1 MGKLSVFNFVTLN
14 GFYKGPAG
22 DISWH
27 KHGEEGSKLSE
38 ENLRSGNILL
48 FGRVTYEMMANF
60 WPSPMAYESFPVVAE
75 GMNNAE
81 KIVFSRTLKKADW
94 KNTRLVKDNIVDEI
108 KALKKMPGKNMTI
121 LGSGSIVSIFAEHGL
136 VDEYQFMIDPIAI
149 GDGIPI
155 FKGIGKQLDLKL
167 TDTKIFGSGAVL
179 LTYQP
184 L

>member
-1 MGKLSVFNFVTLN
+1 
-14 GFYKGPAG
+14 
-22 DISWH
+22 
-27 KHGEEGSKLSE
+27 
-38 ENLRSGNILL
+38 
-48 FGRVTYEMMANF
+48 
-60 WPSPMAYESFPVVAE
+60 
-75 GMNNAE
+75 
-81 KIVFSRTLKKADW
+81 
-94 KNTRLVKDNIVDEI
+94 
-108 KALKKMPGKNMTI
+108 MPGKNMTI

>member
-60 WPSPMAYESFPVVAE
+60 WPSPIAYESFPVVAE

-94 KNTRLVKDNIVDEI
+94 KNTRLVKD
-108 KALKKMPGKNMTI
+108 I
-121 LGSGSIVSIFAEHGL
+121 LL
-136 VDEYQFMIDPIAI
+136 M
-149 GDGIPI
+149 
-155 FKGIGKQLDLKL
+155 K
-167 TDTKIFGSGAVL
+167 
-179 LTYQP
+179 
-184 L
+184 